1 MRGSEC
7 GCEINP
13 HPMREGASSGRRAG
27 DRGARGAGRE
37 LRQEDASRRAR
48 ADRAV
53 HRAVDPLGDEARH
66 ADGIDVARGRPDAA
80 IRAVVAPET
89 GAVLAAGDGGEVDG
103 HGVHARI
110 GRNAAAEMVVDDH
123 GPAGST
129 GAELGVD
136 ASEVVGR
143 RDDAREPARDA
154 CRAARVAQRGGEA
167 RGRTAV
173 DRRGAGIDR
182 GRTCVHPR
190 VRHRNAS
197 VDRRGRAGITAAAH
211 EAFVGSA
218 VAVVV
223 EAVADLGR
231 GTDRAH
237 AGAEGTSGAGL
248 GSVPADAEPTRAR
261 PVREARLSQRAA
273 CEHVVV
279 DGAVAVVVDRV
290 AGLGDRHEGGRR
302 RNALDGGST
311 DALERAGR
319 GAASASEGAST
330 AGRRAA
336 AAGRARE
343 VAAVAVLIDHV
354 AADLGRR
361 TDLAGA
367 GAPERRTALAV
378 DTETGLRAGHADAA
392 TREGHRV
399 ARAGANDALVDHAV
413 TVVVDAV
420 AGLAGRIASRHV
432 AGDHACGAG
441 VEAVTS
447 ASADAFATRRR
458 RGHDA
463 RIGAADHAGI
473 ADAVAVLVLEVAA
486 LLECRN
492 DLADAGAEDA
502 SGADARTGSALA
514 DASRARATRV
524 AALDVAVD
532 RAVAVVVQ
540 VVADLGRR
548 ETGGRGA
555 DELHARA
562 AVRAHAHA
570 GADAGAARIVDPGI
584 AAAGDAEEKTAVAVL
599 VDLVV
604 GDLGRGADGSD
615 AVAPGHRSGIV
626 VPRAVATD
634 ADAGVAGAEREAR
647 LRDVVVDHAVA
658 VVVEA
663 VGHATLGA
671 ASGFVGSGRA
681 DLGVGDVAHPDTAG
695 GADAETGRTGHRSDD
710 VGIGAAGR
718 AHTAVAGNSG
728 VVGHARVRDAL
739 APVVARV
746 AVLEAG
752 TEVSV
757 RGGAARVD
765 RARRVA
771 LPHARGYARN
781 GRRHGGGAGDL
792 PADARDVGH
801 EIAGLEGADGRTVG
815 TETGL
820 PRSPLSFRARG
831 AGLDEGLDVAA
842 GEGAASG
849 EGDAGSHADQQDE
862 TVLERGRTNHGERTL
877 SSVNLAES
885 AHGGAS
891 NSVCDRAG

>member
-1 MRGSEC
+1 
-7 GCEINP
+7 
-13 HPMREGASSGRRAG
+13 MREGASSGRRAG

-154 CRAARVAQRGGEA
+154 CRAAHVALRCREA

-173 DRRGAGIDR
+173 DRRRAGVDR

-190 VRHRNAS
+190 VRHRNAR
-197 VDRRGRAGITAAAH
+197 VGHRRAGITAAAH
-211 EAFVGSA
+211 HAFVDAA

-231 GTDRAH
+231 RTDRAH
-237 AGAEGTSGAGL
+237 AGTIGAARAGL
-248 GSVPADAEPTRAR
+248 SPVDADPEPRRAA
-261 PVREARLSQRAA
+261 PVGEARLGEGAA
-273 CEHVVV
+273 REHVVV

-302 RNALDGGST
+302 RNALDGAT
-311 DALERAGR
+311 DAADALERAGR
-319 GAASASEGAST
+319 HAASASEGAST
-330 AGRRAA
+330 AGRRTTAA
-336 AAGRARE
+336 SRTRE
-343 VAAVAVLIDHV
+343 HVAVAVLVDLV
-354 AADLGRR
+354 AADLRHR
-361 TDLAGA
+361 SDLAGA
-367 GAPERRTALAV
+367 GAPDGRSF
-378 DTETGLRAGHADAA
+378 TEGDAGLRARHADAA
-392 TREGHRV
+392 TRERHRV
-399 ARAGANDALVDHAV
+399 AGAGANDALVDHAV
-413 TVVVDAV
+413 AVVVDAV
-420 AGLAGRIASRHV
+420 ADLVDRSASRHV
-432 AGDHACGAG
+432 TGDHACGAG
-441 VEAVTS
+441 VETVTS
-447 ASADAFATRRR
+447 ASADALATRRR
-458 RGHDA
+458 RGNDA
-463 RIGAADHAGI
+463 RIGSADHAGI
-473 ADAVAVLVLEVAA
+473 TDAVAVLVLEVAA
-486 LLECRN
+486 LLECGN
-492 DLADAGAEDA
+492 DLARAAAEDA
-502 SGADARTGSALA
+502 SGADARAGSALA
-514 DASRARATRV
+514 DTSGTGTTRV

-532 RAVAVVVQ
+532 RAVAVVVH
-540 VVADLGRR
+540 VVAGLGSR
-548 ETGGRGA
+548 EAGGGGA
-555 DELHARA
+555 DELHSRA

-570 GADAGAARIVDPGI
+570 GADAGAARITDTGVG
-584 AAAGDAEEKTAVAVL
+584 AAGDAEEKTAVAVL
-599 VDLVV
+599 VDRVV
-604 GDLGRGADGSD
+604 GDLGRRTDGSD
-615 AVAPGHRSGIV
+615 AVAPGHGAGVV

-663 VGHATLGA
+663 VGHGALGA
-671 ASGFVGSGRA
+671 ASGFVGHRRA
-681 DLGVGDVAHPDTAG
+681 DLLVRRAAHPRAAG
-695 GADAETGRTGHRSDD
+695 GADAETSRAGHRSDD

-718 AHTAVAGNSG
+718 AHAAVAGSSG

-746 AVLEAG
+746 AVLEAR
-752 TEVSV
+752 TEAAVG
-757 RGGAARVD
+757 GGAARVD
-765 RARRVA
+765 RAGRIT
-771 LPHARGYARN
+771 LPHARGRARD

-801 EIAGLEGADGRTVG
+801 EIAGLEGTDGRTVG
-815 TETGL
+815 AETGL
-820 PRSPLSFRARG
+820 PRSPLNLRARG
-831 AGLDEGLDVAA
+831 AGFDEGLDVAS

-849 EGDAGSHADQQDE
+849 DGDAGSQADQQDE
-862 TVLERGRTNHGERTL
+862 AVLKRGRTNHGERTL
-877 SSVNLAES
+877 SSVKLAEN
-885 AHGGAS
+885 AHGGVS